1 MLCLL
6 RGCCSGFL
14 GGFCGGGCLAT
25 ALGLGRGCRRF
36 TNEFCHEDAGHEKL
50 GSVVI
55 EINGRA
61 FRIRGRDDPQ
71 SVLIVLDGLPFLH
84 YLHNFLLRPHS
95 LFLESVPFLE
105 KERFPTPRQPLP
117 IYRLE
122 ACDVLC
128 LKALRA
134 LLYFEFHRLAF
145 IQGLVPIHLNGG
157 EVYENIFSGL
167 ALDEPVALRSIEPL
181 HCSLFLHC
189 TTSMLKLLCLSWS
202 RGLVSQ
208 APRQPPAR
216 QKKAAMCCRSPLN
229 ESKGNTRATNAI
241 RKPITGKGLLS
252 ISDWDTAP
260 PPPYCKLLIFRI
272 LGCWDGL
279 RGAQSSVSYS
289 SSASGWRLAC
299 PSPVLFFSQYFFT
312 QASQLL
318 PAAVSRPLN
327 DSAAIS
333 AYAIL
338 VRWLESFGNRRTKEL
353 LSVAPVT
360 RSKM

>member
-1 MLCLL
+1 MQALYETHPFAISGAST
-6 RGCCSGFL
+6 GCCSAGIICLLGGCSCGGFL
-14 GGFCGGGCLAT
+14 GGFGGGGCFAT

-36 TNEFCHEDAGHEKL
+36 ADQFGHKDTRHEKL
-50 GSVVI
+50 GSVVV
-55 EINGRA
+55 EINRRA
-61 FRIRGRDDPQ
+61 FRIRGRDDAQ
-71 SVLIVLDGLPFLH
+71 SVLLVLDGLAFLH
-84 YLHNFLLRPHS
+84 YLHNFLLRPRS
-95 LFLESVPFLE
+95 LFSEFVPFLE
-105 KERFPTPRQPLP
+105 RERLPTPRQPLQ

-157 EVYENIFSGL
+157 EMNENIFSGL

-252 ISDWDTAP
+252 RPELGTPLPRGS
-260 PPPYCKLLIFRI
+260 CKLLIFRV
-272 LGCWDGL
+272 LGFIGGPAGPQET
-279 RGAQSSVSYS
+279 RGYS
-289 SSASGWRLAC
+289 SSDSGCRLAC
-299 PSPVLFFSQYFFT
+299 PPPVLFFSQYFFT

-327 DSAAIS
+327 NSTATS
-333 AYAIL
+333 
-338 VRWLESFGNRRTKEL
+338 
-353 LSVAPVT
+353 
-360 RSKM
+360 